1 MLVGKAIYTAAFAFG
16 SADALACS
24 AIAHRKEA
32 IADSSDNE
40 MIMAQDL
47 QSCDGIEIKTE
58 NVKIEKDIISIMPF
72 GSDQLKVKVEDDDDD
87 IKIETESNSDGIH
100 ILTKKN
106 KSLYSMYEN
115 LYCIIIDFILSNC
128 VL

>member
-1 MLVGKAIYTAAFAFG
+1 MLVGKSIYTAAIAFG
-16 SADALACS
+16 SAAALASS

-47 QSCDGIEIKTE
+47 QSCDGIEIKTLE
-58 NVKIEKDIISIMPF
+58 NVKNEKDIISIMPF
-72 GSDQLKVKVEDDDDD
+72 GSDQLKVKVEDGDDD
-87 IKIETESNSDGIH
+87 IEIGTESNSDGIH

-115 LYCIIIDFILSNC
+115 LYCINY
-128 VL
+128 

>member
-1 MLVGKAIYTAAFAFG
+1 MLVGKSIYTAAFAFG
-16 SADALACS
+16 TANALASS

-47 QSCDGIEIKTE
+47 QSCDGIEIKTLE
-58 NVKIEKDIISIMPF
+58 NVKNEKDIISIMPF
-72 GSDQLKVKVEDDDDD
+72 GSDQFKVKVEDDEYDD

-115 LYCIIIDFILSNC
+115 LYCINY
-128 VL
+128 